1 MIKKKIKEICQD
13 FSDLDQ
19 RLLPE
24 LADQGLEDILICLTK
39 IHTETSI
46 ICMKLELSDSKRIVP
61 TSDSKGDY
69 VFESQSEK
77 LELNEQKMLIN
88 QTSTIK
94 EKLDED
100 ASKPTVFQPL
110 EQYSMISDFIAHE
123 EEFCDDLQV
132 LLPLYQSRLSLYLS
146 REQFKYLVGNLDSI
160 SRTHLEILN
169 QLLDLRNN
177 SSHIKQL
184 GEVLVSYEQFF
195 KCDYYAY
202 ASSYPAAMNY
212 LNKLIAENLDLAD
225 CLSDLKISLSKNLYK
240 NFLQCLL
247 Q

>member
-77 LELNEQKMLIN
+77 LELN
-88 QTSTIK
+88 
-94 EKLDED
+94 
-100 ASKPTVFQPL
+100 
-110 EQYSMISDFIAHE
+110 
-123 EEFCDDLQV
+123 
-132 LLPLYQSRLSLYLS
+132 
-146 REQFKYLVGNLDSI
+146 
-160 SRTHLEILN
+160 
-169 QLLDLRNN
+169 
-177 SSHIKQL
+177 
-184 GEVLVSYEQFF
+184 
-195 KCDYYAY
+195 
-202 ASSYPAAMNY
+202 
-212 LNKLIAENLDLAD
+212 
-225 CLSDLKISLSKNLYK
+225 
-240 NFLQCLL
+240 
-247 Q
+247 